1 MKEYPSSLD
10 AEKAILS
17 CLIQDPEGVAPVL
30 SEKGITANKF
40 HFPHCAIILEAAMA
54 MWGEGRMLDL
64 ITLTDEIK
72 KQGHLEQIGGA
83 GELSHVAFF
92 SPVTSMLPAYL
103 ETVQTDWK
111 RRELIRITQRCS
123 ENCFQ
128 RDETPERLA
137 SRVIE
142 DVASLSVDSE
152 KRVQTQKELA
162 YGVIQR
168 CQDAIDNK
176 GKPKNLI
183 TTGFSELDALLTGG
197 IRPKNFILITAVTK
211 GGKTIFVD
219 NIVEHACVIEKAPTI
234 VFSLE
239 MSVDERADRMVASMG
254 RISATSMQMGWL
266 NEGDLRRLEQAST
279 KFAYAP
285 LVIRDDLFT
294 LSQIVGAIRQE
305 KLRNPGLKMAVVDYL
320 QLIDEPQSKNEN
332 REQVIARI
340 STTLR
345 RLAAQLDIAILF
357 LSQENDDGRA
367 RESRRLEQD
376 CTTWIQI
383 ESDKEDENVK
393 NAKVRLNRNGPP
405 GMFKLTHLKFCL
417 RFENYTPERK

>member
-1 MKEYPSSLD
+1 MKEFPSSLD
-10 AEKAILS
+10 TEKAVLS
-17 CLIQDPEGVAPVL
+17 CLIKDSERIAPYL
-30 SEKGITANKF
+30 SEQGITVHKF
-40 HFPHCAIILEAAMA
+40 HFPHCALVFEAAMG
-54 MWGEGRMLDL
+54 MWAEGRPIDL
-64 ITLTDEIK
+64 ITLTDEVRK
-72 KQGHLEQIGGA
+72 LGHLEQIGGPF
-83 GELSHVAFF
+83 ELSQIAFHAP
-92 SPVTSMLPAYL
+92 STSLIGSYVK
-103 ETVQTDWK
+103 TVEKDWK
-111 RRELIRITQRCS
+111 LRELIRISDSCS
-123 ENCFQ
+123 KECFQ

-137 SRVIE
+137 STLIE
-142 DVASLSVDSE
+142 ETSNLAVGSE
-152 KRVQTQKELA
+152 KKVLGPKELA
-162 YGVIQR
+162 YGVVQR
-168 CQDAIDNK
+168 CQEAMDNK
-176 GKPKNLI
+176 GKPKNVI
-183 TTGFSELDALLTGG
+183 TTGFSDLDAILTGG

-219 NIVEHACVIEKAPTI
+219 NIVEHACIIGKAPTI

-239 MSVDERADRMVASMG
+239 MGVDERADRMMASLG

-266 NEGDLRRLEQAST
+266 TEGDMGRLTQASC
-279 KFAYAP
+279 KFAAAP

-305 KLRNPGLKMAVVDYL
+305 KLRTPGLKLAVVDYL
-320 QLIDEPQSKNEN
+320 QLIDEPMGKNEN

-345 RLAAQLDIAILF
+345 RLAIQLEIAILF

-383 ESDKEDENVK
+383 EADKEDDNVK

-405 GMFKLTHLKFCL
+405 GMFKLTHLKNHL
-417 RFENYTPERK
+417 RFETYTPERS